1 MIETFASGATAS
13 LVAKN
18 GTKKI
23 LHKCPKVYFWML
35 LFKRGPKAPRRAR
48 RAPKP
53 SAGARRRGAE
63 LPELLVGIYYTLLES
78 LGPGEYNNVIF
89 KMF

>member
-1 MIETFASGATAS
+1 MIGSFARGATAS

-23 LHKCPKVYFWML
+23 FHNCLKVYVSKML
-35 LFKRGPKAPRRAR
+35 LKRGPKAPR

-53 SAGARRRGAE
+53 SAGARRKGAE
-63 LPELLVGIYYTLLES
+63 HPELLVLI
-78 LGPGEYNNVIF
+78 
-89 KMF
+89 

>member
-1 MIETFASGATAS
+1 MIGSFVSGTMAS

-18 GTKKI
+18 GTKI
-23 LHKCPKVYFWML
+23 LNNCLKVYFWML
-35 LFKRGPKAPRRAR
+35 LLKRVPKAPIRARRALGAR

-63 LPELLVGIYYTLLES
+63 HPGLLVCYIILRYGIHS
-78 LGPGEYNNVIF
+78 R
-89 KMF
+89 